1 MREMGALMVPALL
14 AAIPNCR
21 DPIEVMSAIPP
32 FFVLTLVLSVT
43 VSLFRGYATSIA
55 NLRGDWARFLAPLL

>member
-21 DPIEVMSAIPP
+21 DPVGVMSALLP
-32 FFVLTLVLSVT
+32 FFVFTLVLAVT

-55 NLRGDWARFLAPLL
+55 SLRGDWARFLAPLL